1 MMMAVSLQS
10 SQQCDRRGL
19 MFLGTRV
26 SISEAIIVCLL
37 CATTTTLV
45 QGFSPTQRVP
55 WKTIQILDGGH
66 SNRITGPMSSPTT
79 RRRKIACLDMNM
91 VDSASSTQICTFD
104 ASDFALP
111 TGEWPYSKADLNRV
125 DNSDDGFFYDAPRFV
140 THIDEG
146 AIQRLTDFYKEELTA
161 AAIQKK
167 AKKGDETSLDVLD
180 LCSSWISHFPTDD
193 SIPFGRVIGVG
204 MNEEELAENKQLTEY
219 YAQDLNKNPQMA
231 RFKDNSF
238 DVVCNVV
245 SVDYLTSP
253 LEVFQEMHRILRPG
267 GRALISF
274 SNRCFPTKAI
284 AMWLQADDIG
294 RLTIVGSYFHYS
306 AEWIS
311 IEALSTKDAI
321 QTPKRPSVQE
331 IMANPSAAFAWAST
345 AAAVAKSNS
354 GDPMFIVKGT
364 K

>member
-1 MMMAVSLQS
+1 
-10 SQQCDRRGL
+10 
-19 MFLGTRV
+19 LGTRV
-26 SISEAIIVCLL
+26 SISEAVIVCLL
-37 CATTTTLV
+37 CATTTTMV
-45 QGFSPTQRVP
+45 QGFSPTRRVP
-55 WKTIQILDGGH
+55 WKTTQILGGGH
-66 SNRITGPMSSPTT
+66 SNSNTGPMSPATT
-79 RRRKIACLDMNM
+79 RRRRKIACLDMNM
-91 VDSASSTQICTFD
+91 VDSASSSKQICTFD

-146 AIQRLTDFYKEELTA
+146 AIQRLTAFYKEELTA
-161 AAIQKK
+161 AVMQKK
-167 AKKGDETSLDVLD
+167 ANKNGDETTSLDVLD

-193 SIPFGRVIGVG
+193 SIPFGRVVGVG

-219 YAQDLNKNPQMA
+219 HAQDLNKNPQMA

-267 GRALISF
+267 GLALISF

-306 AEWIS
+306 AEWSS
-311 IEALSTKDAI
+311 IEALTTKESI

-345 AAAVAKSNS
+345 AAAVQKSNS